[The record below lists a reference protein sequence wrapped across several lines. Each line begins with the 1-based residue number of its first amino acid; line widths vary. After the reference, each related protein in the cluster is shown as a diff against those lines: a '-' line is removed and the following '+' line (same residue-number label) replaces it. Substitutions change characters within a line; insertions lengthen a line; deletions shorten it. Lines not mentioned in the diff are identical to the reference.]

1 LAAAIISFG
10 GQAIWSMTELLIRFG
25 LARFFLSSAL
35 PRDGHLDAFYV
46 ENWARFSF
54 PTSCGPA
61 VQAPLL
67 L

>member
-1 LAAAIISFG
+1 
-10 GQAIWSMTELLIRFG
+10 MTELLIRFG